1 MIDIQIEAQKAVKRF
16 TDHLEILKQY
26 QNVVGAYNNF
36 EHDFPGRAEETYSK
50 IIVGL
55 EIC

>member
-1 MIDIQIEAQKAVKRF
+1 MIDFQIEAQKAVKRF

-36 EHDFPGRAEETYSK
+36 EHDFSGRAEETYSK